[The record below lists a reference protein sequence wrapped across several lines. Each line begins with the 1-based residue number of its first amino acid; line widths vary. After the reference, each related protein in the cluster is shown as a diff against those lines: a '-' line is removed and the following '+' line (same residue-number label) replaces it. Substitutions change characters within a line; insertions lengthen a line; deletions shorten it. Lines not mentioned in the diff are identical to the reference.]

1 MTTPVP
7 NPVPSPAW
15 RLRPATEEDVA
26 FLADVSL
33 EATRDEGLLP
43 DGFDEAAWREGFDGW
58 TRAQL
63 RGEVEHSSTYV
74 VEAGEEPAGRLRVVR
89 PPEGVELAGLQ
100 LRPAYRSQGI
110 GTAIIEQLGDEAASS
125 GLPFR
130 LSVERRNVR
139 ARALYERLGF
149 VEVGGDGTEAVMER
163 QRPAQ

>member
-1 MTTPVP
+1 VTT
-7 NPVPSPAW
+7 PAW

-33 EATRDEGLLP
+33 EATRGQESLP
-43 DGFDEAAWREGFDGW
+43 DGFDEAAWREGFDDW

-63 RGEVEHSSTYV
+63 RGEVEHSNTYV
-74 VEAGEEPAGRLRVVR
+74 VEVDDERVGRVRVVR

-110 GTAIIEQLGDEAASS
+110 GTAIVEQLGDEAASS
-125 GLPFR
+125 GLPLR

-139 ARALYERLGF
+139 ARTLYERLGF

-163 QRPAQ
+163 RAPAH